1 MCGSSS
7 GGEVNGDVCKW
18 LWRPSLIICGVKVKE
33 DDTFFPSEVEVI
45 GVEPLFAEAAKY
57 ERGTEDDV
65 ICMNSTETDKY
76 LTLEDFPY
84 SDEFCSLNNDSEK
97 KREEKK
103 EKEEV
108 LDGKLEQHDEQ
119 TLHVI
124 GNISNACPDYL
135 SESRFAERVA
145 HLDYRFF
152 LENLRPDEYNE
163 NLEVG
168 SDVDEK
174 LHLAHSI
181 DLKPHDTFNH
191 SALHPDAMNA
201 HGLHDAF
208 RSTYGRGTSILGKE
222 SLKQQILV
230 GLSSLIDLD
239 HTSGSLK
246 KTPSEDENADDLVLS
261 EGKAALCTST
271 DEGDAEVVTMN
282 SDASGFG
289 LAEVEG
295 GDSTRKRTRK
305 RTRRYIEES
314 SEAKCTL
321 CTERQRFPRTSPQDK
336 ALHVHWRRSEWAG
349 VVCSEKSSS
358 DGGWVSCASRPR
370 RGRPRK
376 NLTHL
381 DVKGSCN
388 RHFGPES
395 KPGRGLSALSD
406 SENEGAFGSSLA
418 GQGVKCVARRKHHR
432 LWTLAEVMKL
442 IEGVSRY
449 GVGRWTKIKRLLFS
463 SSGHRTSVD
472 LKDKWRNLLRAS
484 GAHTRSKNEIEGK
497 KKPLSGLVPQSVLR
511 RVRDLAAIH
520 PYPRE
525 RASREILPAALSP
538 SPDGQHLRCSW
549 SSS

>member
-1 MCGSSS
+1 M
-7 GGEVNGDVCKW
+7 KKA
-18 LWRPSLIICGVKVKE
+18 LLL
-33 DDTFFPSEVEVI
+33 FFLMHCISTT
-45 GVEPLFAEAAKY
+45 EAAQNQ
-57 ERGTEDDV
+57 GQ
-65 ICMNSTETDKY
+65 
-76 LTLEDFPY
+76 
-84 SDEFCSLNNDSEK
+84 
-97 KREEKK
+97 
-103 EKEEV
+103 V

-135 SESRFAERVA
+135 SGSGFAERVS
-145 HLDYRFF
+145 HLDFR
-152 LENLRPDEYNE
+152 
-163 NLEVG
+163 
-168 SDVDEK
+168 
-174 LHLAHSI
+174 I
-181 DLKPHDTFNH
+181 DLKPHDTFNQ

-239 HTSGSLK
+239 HTSA
-246 KTPSEDENADDLVLS
+246 NADDLVLS

-336 ALHVHWRRSEWAG
+336 ALHAE
-349 VVCSEKSSS
+349 
-358 DGGWVSCASRPR
+358 
-370 RGRPRK
+370 
-376 NLTHL
+376 

-395 KPGRGLSALSD
+395 KPGG
-406 SENEGAFGSSLA
+406 GAFGSSLA
-418 GQGVKCVARRKHHR
+418 GQGAKCVARRKHHR

-497 KKPLSGLVPQSVLR
+497 KKPWSGLVPQSVLR

-525 RASREILPAALSP
+525 RASREILPAAVSP